1 VAYKFLI
8 VDDSAIIRETMSDF
22 SIDLNHAARTVPSG
36 EEAIKVIK
44 KEDFDLVFLDIY
56 MPGINGLETLKQI
69 RAVKPMQKVIIMTSD
84 RAEEVFDD
92 AIVKV
97 QKVSGFIN
105 KPFSLEVFSNC
116 VKTVL
121 VLNGKFSH
129 KKESIY

>member
-1 VAYKFLI
+1 MTYKFLI
-8 VDDSAIIRETMSDF
+8 VDDSAIIRETVSDF
-22 SIDLNHAARTVPSG
+22 SIDLNHESDSVSSG
-36 EEAIKVIK
+36 EDAVRVIK
-44 KEDFDLVFLDIY
+44 SQDYDLVFLDIY
-56 MPGINGLETLKQI
+56 MPGIDGLETLKQI
-69 RAVKPMQKVIIMTSD
+69 RAVKPLQKVVLMTSD

-92 AIVKV
+92 AIEKV
-97 QKVSGFIN
+97 QRVSGFIN